1 MQSLRFAL
9 QPTITDLSVK
19 WNLPRGAAVTVL
31 SPPITAIFQGQRS
44 IIYGQLTGE
53 NLEAAEGCVTVKYT
67 LAGHLTENK
76 QHFSLKPAEDTGL
89 TVHRLGART
98 LIRSL
103 EMEVKSDGQQAE
115 GVKEKVVGVSVQ
127 SGVSSAFTAFIAVNK
142 GNGETVQGPLMRRHV
157 PAPSMMG
164 MAGLRMHAACPPM
177 ALRCGPP
184 SHLILRGACGPP
196 APFMA
201 MNACGPPAPFM
212 AMNEV
217 ESLEEEEVPRD
228 PLLQL
233 VSLQK
238 ASGSW
243 VMEPALAAVLGKT
256 IEEVEKQKPAQVTQE
271 VWATILALI
280 WLHGFKMDARVEW
293 ELLVMKAVS
302 WLRAQKA
309 PCGAEFVEAGN
320 ALLGCKVQKDSLG
333 I

>member
-184 SHLILRGACGPP
+184 SHLILRGVCSVQRRKRS
-196 APFMA
+196 
-201 MNACGPPAPFM
+201 
-212 AMNEV
+212 EV

>member
-201 MNACGPPAPFM
+201 MN
-212 AMNEV
+212 EV